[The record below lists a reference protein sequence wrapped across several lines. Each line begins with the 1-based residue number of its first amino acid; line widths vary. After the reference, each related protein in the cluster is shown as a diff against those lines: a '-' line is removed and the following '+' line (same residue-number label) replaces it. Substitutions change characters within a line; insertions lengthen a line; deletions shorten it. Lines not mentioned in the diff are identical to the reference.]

1 MFFRDIIGQ
10 DVLKTRL
17 VRVIAEN
24 RLSHAWL
31 LFGAEGT
38 GVLPLA
44 VAFARYIL
52 CTSRGETDSCGI
64 CAGCRK
70 NSKYIHPD
78 LHFVFPVNKT
88 RSIDQDGVVSD
99 DFMAEWRAFLLRNP
113 YGRLTQWFDQI
124 EIENK
129 QGIINTEES
138 KRLAGKLNLKS
149 FESDYKVTIIWH
161 PEKMNEQ
168 ASNKLLKLLE
178 EPPDN
183 TIFLLVSEN
192 PDPILSTVKS
202 RCIPVK
208 VPRISKN
215 ALTEALMNLNQLDQ
229 ATAENI
235 ERLAS
240 GNYRKA
246 LDLISEAEDISYNF
260 NKFRE
265 LMRNCF
271 SRNIPGIVKQSEE
284 LASLTREKQKS
295 FLEYGLS
302 VLRESLALHFNAEE
316 IVYISEEEQDFT
328 PKFAPYVNGQ
338 NIVPLTEELNK
349 AIQDVERNVN
359 SRIVMLDL
367 ALKISALIK
376 N

>member
-1 MFFRDIIGQ
+1 MFFREIIGQ
-10 DVLKTRL
+10 DILKNRL
-17 VRVIAEN
+17 VQVIEEN

-38 GVLPLA
+38 GALPMALA
-44 VAFARYIL
+44 LARYIL
-52 CTSRGETDSCGI
+52 CTNRGERDSCGI
-64 CAGCRK
+64 CAGCSK
-70 NSKYIHPD
+70 ISKYIHPD

-88 RSIDQDGVVSD
+88 RSVDKDGVIAD
-99 DFMAEWRAFLLRNP
+99 DFIAEWRAFLLKNP
-113 YGRLTQWFDQI
+113 YGRLTQWFDHI

-138 KRLAGKLNLKS
+138 KRLAGKLTLKP
-149 FESDYKVTIIWH
+149 FEAEYKVAIIWH

-168 ASNKLLKLLE
+168 AANKLLKLLE
-178 EPPDN
+178 EPPPN
-183 TIFLLVSEN
+183 TVFLLVSEN
-192 PDPILSTVKS
+192 PDQILSTVKS

-215 ALTEALMNLNQLDQ
+215 ALTEALMKIHQLDQ
-229 ATAENI
+229 ATADNM

-240 GNYRKA
+240 GNYLKA
-246 LDLISEAEDISYNF
+246 LDLISEEEDISYNF

-271 SRNIPGIVKQSEE
+271 SRNIPGIMKHSDD
-284 LASLTREKQKS
+284 LSLLTREKQKS
-295 FLEYGLS
+295 FLEYGLR
-302 VLRESLALHFNAEE
+302 VLRESLALHFNTGD
-316 IVYISEEEQDFT
+316 IVYISDEEQDFT
-328 PKFAPYVNGQ
+328 PKFAPFVNGN

-349 AIQDVERNVN
+349 AIQDVERNGN
-359 SRIVMLDL
+359 SRIIMLDL
-367 ALKISALIK
+367 ALKISTLIK